1 MGEIA
6 KFVPKSEIERIRLI
20 REARAIYDSI
30 FPSTDAVGE
39 RPDDRPAK
47 SDATW
52 LKGPLLR
59 KETSGWRGAHSPL
72 IAILSLSIGG

>member
-30 FPSTDAVGE
+30 FPPTDAVGE
-39 RPDDRPAK
+39 RPDDRRGK
-47 SDATW
+47 DDATR
-52 LKGPLLR
+52 LKGPAPSKGNVR
-59 KETSGWRGAHSPL
+59 MAGRS
-72 IAILSLSIGG
+72 

>member
-30 FPSTDAVGE
+30 FPPTDAVGE

-52 LKGPLLR
+52 LKGSAPSKGNVR
-59 KETSGWRGAHSPL
+59 MAGCS
-72 IAILSLSIGG
+72 